1 MNKSLILDALK
12 RQKNTYFG
20 ERELMKMLCREI
32 GEDSLAIKAA
42 VRELLESGE
51 IIETERY
58 KYALTERSD
67 YIKGTFVGNSKG
79 FGFVEPTD
87 RTKEDLFIPERSVN
101 GAFHGDTVLARLA
114 QKRLKGYK
122 KFNSSE
128 GNRKEAEIVKVLK
141 RGISILVG
149 TYTAINGGGVVKPDD
164 ARIADQVFVSMD
176 KTNNAR
182 TNEKVVLKLTCYP
195 SRNEMAMGE
204 ILEVLGN
211 ANDLGVDTLSIVRS
225 FGLFEKFPDNVL
237 EEAKK
242 VAVEPTAKDI
252 KGRTDFTKD
261 LVFTIDGEDAKD
273 FDDAISLTKNAKGY
287 LLKVHI
293 ADVSNYV
300 RAGSALD
307 SEAYNRATSVYFPDM
322 VIPML
327 PVELSNDVC
336 SLNPNVLRLTLSV
349 VMQLD
354 KEGNILDYQITNGA
368 IVSKYR
374 MTYTKV
380 SKIFAGDKALCKE
393 YKELVPMLLDMKELA
408 ELLIKRRDNAGEL
421 DFDLPEVQIDVD
433 ENKKIVD
440 IYRKPRGLA
449 DRLIEQFMVVT
460 NEVVA
465 RYAKDVGLPFIY
477 RVHEVPT
484 PERIKAFND
493 FVRGVG
499 LNLTIAENEPKP
511 KDVQKVLVTIKD
523 TSAKNVISS
532 LLLRSMQKA
541 RYYELPLG
549 HFGLALADYCHFTS
563 PIRRLPDLII
573 HRILKASLAGELDSR
588 KFEQFEDFVHNA
600 SEQASARER
609 LADDAERA
617 VDDLKKTEYMSKKI
631 GEIYD
636 GVISGVT
643 QSGFYV
649 ALENTVEGFVRED
662 TLPTDNYYYDERK
675 MAFIGK
681 KHKFMLGGS
690 VKIKVANTN
699 LQERKIDFEL
709 VE

>member
-1 MNKSLILDALK
+1 M
-12 RQKNTYFG
+12 
-20 ERELMKMLCREI
+20 
-32 GEDSLAIKAA
+32 
-42 VRELLESGE
+42 
-51 IIETERY
+51 
-58 KYALTERSD
+58 
-67 YIKGTFVGNSKG
+67 
-79 FGFVEPTD
+79 
-87 RTKEDLFIPERSVN
+87 
-101 GAFHGDTVLARLA
+101 
-114 QKRLKGYK
+114 
-122 KFNSSE
+122 
-128 GNRKEAEIVKVLK
+128 
-141 RGISILVG
+141 
-149 TYTAINGGGVVKPDD
+149 
-164 ARIADQVFVSMD
+164 
-176 KTNNAR
+176 
-182 TNEKVVLKLTCYP
+182 
-195 SRNEMAMGE
+195 
-204 ILEVLGN
+204 
-211 ANDLGVDTLSIVRS
+211 
-225 FGLFEKFPDNVL
+225 
-237 EEAKK
+237 
-242 VAVEPTAKDI
+242 
-252 KGRTDFTKD
+252 
-261 LVFTIDGEDAKD
+261 
-273 FDDAISLTKNAKGY
+273 
-287 LLKVHI
+287 
-293 ADVSNYV
+293 
-300 RAGSALD
+300 
-307 SEAYNRATSVYFPDM
+307 
-322 VIPML
+322 
-327 PVELSNDVC
+327 
-336 SLNPNVLRLTLSV
+336 
-349 VMQLD
+349 
-354 KEGNILDYQITNGA
+354 
-368 IVSKYR
+368 
-374 MTYTKV
+374 
-380 SKIFAGDKALCKE
+380 
-393 YKELVPMLLDMKELA
+393 
-408 ELLIKRRDNAGEL
+408 
-421 DFDLPEVQIDVD
+421 
-433 ENKKIVD
+433 D

-523 TSAKNVISS
+523 TPAKNVISS

-681 KHKFMLGGS
+681 KHKFMLGGP